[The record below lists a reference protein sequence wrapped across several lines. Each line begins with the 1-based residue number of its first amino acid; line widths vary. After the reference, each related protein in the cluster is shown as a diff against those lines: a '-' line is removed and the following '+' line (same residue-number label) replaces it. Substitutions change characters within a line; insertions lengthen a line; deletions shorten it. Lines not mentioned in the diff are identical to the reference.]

1 MWVTGMCATLI
12 VLTPGFWITHQMNGD
27 AKHLNRWLDIMGRE
41 LDRVHKDIAAMHTE
55 RLNEWHEQHYKH

>member
-1 MWVTGMCATLI
+1 MI
-12 VLTPGFWITHQMNGD
+12 VWLPAWL
-27 AKHLNRWLDIMGRE
+27 LNERMERHAEESKDRFDKVDKRLEKADKQ